1 MARPPPTILLSTHID
16 DFNSVEVLSAP
27 GLWAV
32 LYKDLPFNLKTNYWT
47 EKGELKKYLKVVYP
61 NRAPAD
67 NLAKKLNKDFY
78 TDEFSVRKII

>member
-1 MARPPPTILLSTHID
+1 MARPGATILLSTQVD
-16 DFNSVEVLSAP
+16 DFNSVEVLSAQ

-32 LYKDLPFNLKTNYWT
+32 LYKQQPINLKTQHWS
-47 EKGELKKYLKVVYP
+47 ERGELKKYLKVVYP

-78 TDEFSVRKII
+78 TTEFTVVKIL